1 MILHFAALAEDQPGI
16 IYAFKNSD
24 LLGELVVVLLLCMSI
39 WAWWTM
45 IRYGLNVYRAKK
57 RSEQFMQI
65 FNGQETI
72 IGSLQEAQRYQCPV
86 TSVYMEGM
94 EKLLVCYFDDPEEA
108 VRFITRPPVR
118 SGSVTSTVPTPNT
131 LTGAQIESVQIAM
144 DREVSSQIMKLEEG
158 VPWLGTI
165 VTLSPFLGLFGTVWG
180 VMYAFCGV
188 AIAGRPDFAALAPG
202 VAGALLTTVAGL
214 FVAIP
219 SLIGY
224 NWLLQAIRKLT
235 VHMDNFTEEFIA
247 RVKNEQLAANH
258 PRQPRAYDGEIQ

>member
-1 MILHFAALAEDQPGI
+1 MNLSFAVLAEDQPGI

-24 LLGELVVVLLLCMSI
+24 LLGQSVVVLLICMSV

-45 IRYGLNVYRAKK
+45 IRYGLNTYRALKM
-57 RSEQFMQI
+57 SERFVRV
-65 FNGQETI
+65 FNNQETI
-72 IGSLQEAQRYQCPV
+72 IGPLQEAQRYQCPV

-94 EKLLVCYFDDPEEA
+94 EKLLNCYFDDPEEA

-118 SGSVTSTVPTPNT
+118 GGAGAAPAVSA
-131 LTGAQIESVQIAM
+131 LTGAQIESIEIAM
-144 DREVSSQIMKLEEG
+144 EREVSSQIMKLEEG

-214 FVAIP
+214 LVAIP

-224 NWLLQAIRKLT
+224 NWLLQKIRKVT
-235 VHMDNFTEEFIA
+235 VYMDNFTEEFMA
-247 RVKNEQLAANH
+247 RVKNEQLAANR
-258 PRQPRAYDGEIQ
+258 PRYTQSQNDGDIY